1 MVSAMATKAQ
11 GNLNKRFL
19 LNRSIVHIVRDMYPI
34 SADEIF
40 WEIGE
45 GENRILSRLKLRK
58 QLEQLC
64 EHELLKKVTLPN
76 DKVVYMMAE
85 K

>member
-1 MVSAMATKAQ
+1 MVAKAMDST
-11 GNLNKRFL
+11 NNRFT
-19 LNRSIVHIVRDMYPI
+19 LNRSILHIVRSMYPI
-34 SADEIF
+34 TADEIF
-40 WEIGE
+40 WEIEE
-45 GENRILSRLKLRK
+45 GENRILSRLELRK

-64 EHELLKKVTLPN
+64 EHHILTKVTLPN